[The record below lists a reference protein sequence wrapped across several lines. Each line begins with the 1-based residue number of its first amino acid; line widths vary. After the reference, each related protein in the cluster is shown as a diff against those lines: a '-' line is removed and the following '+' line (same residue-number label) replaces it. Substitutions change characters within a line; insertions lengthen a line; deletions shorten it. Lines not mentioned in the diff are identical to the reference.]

1 MNVAVIG
8 AGTMGSGIAQVAA
21 QAGHKVVLFDTR
33 REAVDKALVG
43 LRKTLDKLVEKGKL
57 TAEQAEG
64 IHSRITP
71 ASDLKDLAGSGLV
84 IEAIIEDLGIKKKL
98 FAELEGIL
106 AADAVLATNTSSL
119 SVTAIAGGL
128 KHQGLNVDFF
138 FDKVL

>member
-64 IHSRITP
+64 IHSRITRP
-71 ASDLKDLAGSGLV
+71 
-84 IEAIIEDLGIKKKL
+84 
-98 FAELEGIL
+98 
-106 AADAVLATNTSSL
+106 
-119 SVTAIAGGL
+119 VT
-128 KHQGLNVDFF
+128 
-138 FDKVL
+138 